1 MSRKGNGM
9 GHWALFRAGGGVP
22 MQKGVGRGGT
32 WRGWT
37 LPLGTF
43 GLGENA
49 LEWTTY
55 H

>member
-1 MSRKGNGM
+1 MEWVTGLCSEP
-9 GHWALFRAGGGVP
+9 GGVP